1 MPSGSGIGRREGG
14 YNLVIL
20 IVVITLMNLA
30 VAITLPLWSQII
42 QREKEEELI
51 FRGLQYAEAI
61 RVFRTRFQRPPVRLE
76 ELVEAKPRSI
86 RRLYPDPMTD
96 DGKWQLLFEG
106 VQQAP
111 GTLSPQ
117 VPGNGEDD
125 QGIDKEGRLVGGRR
139 DEGEKGGNDSGEDLD
154 PSDLGDFE
162 LGKKQDV
169 QIGPIEGVR
178 SRSHKES
185 ILVWFNQKRYDLW
198 EFRWQLLAGQKSF
211 GIPGENGQAIGG
223 GAPRESI
230 LWLGRPWRFGI
241 QGQAP
246 GIQPTPGQPNGGQPP
261 NPNQPPGGPPFG
273 VPRGLPPDPGAPPA
287 EVK

>member
-20 IVVITLMNLA
+20 MVVITILNLA
-30 VAITLPLWSQII
+30 VAISLPLWSQLI

-76 ELVEAKPRSI
+76 ELVEAKPRCI
-86 RRLYPDPMTD
+86 RKLYPDPMTD
-96 DGKWQLLFEG
+96 DGQWQLLFEG

-117 VPGNGEDD
+117 LPGNGPEDG
-125 QGIDKEGRLVGGRR
+125 GIDKDGRLSGGAR
-139 DEGEKGGNDSGEDLD
+139 DSGGSDSGEELD
-154 PSDLGDFE
+154 PSDLGAFD
-162 LGKKQDV
+162 LGKKKDI

-178 SRSHKES
+178 SRSNKES
-185 ILVWFNQKRYDLW
+185 ILVWFNQRRYDTW

-211 GIPGENGQAIGG
+211 GVPGENGQAIGG
-223 GAPRESI
+223 GAPRESV

-246 GIQPTPGQPNGGQPP
+246 GFQP
-261 NPNQPPGGPPFG
+261 PPGGAGAGGSF
-273 VPRGLPPDPGAPPA
+273 GLPQGLPREPGAPPA
-287 EVK
+287 EGEK